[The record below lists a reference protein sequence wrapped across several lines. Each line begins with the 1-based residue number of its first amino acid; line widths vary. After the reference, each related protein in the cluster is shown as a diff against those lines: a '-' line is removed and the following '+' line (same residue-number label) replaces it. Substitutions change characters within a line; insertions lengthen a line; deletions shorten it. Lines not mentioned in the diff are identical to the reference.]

1 MSTWARVGA
10 DILMPTIG
18 NGASAIITDPVEC
31 AALRINDGLQMWLGS
46 WALDTSQGF
55 PWPQIL
61 ANKNPNLIAAA
72 NKLKSAILLLGA
84 PVVIAVPSA
93 ALAFVQQT
101 RSMAYSFQALAQTG
115 AMLIGGSNGPAG
127 LPYVVVQGSGS
138 P

>member
-1 MSTWARVGA
+1 MNCNPTGRPSRVK
-10 DILMPTIG
+10 
-18 NGASAIITDPVEC
+18 PV
-31 AALRINDGLQMWLGS
+31 S
-46 WALDTSQGF
+46 YTHLDVYKRQ
-55 PWPQIL
+55 
-61 ANKNPNLIAAA
+61 
-72 NKLKSAILLLGA
+72 
-84 PVVIAVPSA
+84 AVPSA